1 MGYHVL
7 WREGLANIVKKTA
20 CPACGSHDNLVVY
33 SDGGMH
39 CFGIDCGYTVLGE
52 EYKLEH
58 GILDQVYEHEEGN
71 KLMFQEKWE
80 RIKSKTV
87 TEGGGFRGIRD
98 DIYAKFGV
106 RHEYHKVLQNGE
118 ETDELV
124 AQYYPLTTTEG
135 DDTQVCGVKVR
146 SIPKKFHAEGTNK
159 KDKTHLFGQVNFLNS
174 LSKTVVLTSGECFPP
189 EVEVFTD
196 QGFKR
201 FDALDKTELVLQVT
215 EEGTEFVKPLAY
227 VDKPYKGDLV
237 HLSYSKFE
245 VLCTP
250 DHNLVYSKNGLVKI
264 KAKDTPPGSAVFL
277 SSVKATNPRLDRSD
291 AEIVYHTLDYLCDLS
306 TASHDTLV
314 DVQDVLDS
322 LGVKTHME
330 TIMGKGSTLEVE
342 DMGAPISPHLLSM
355 AQREMVIEYVRNV
368 SGASPRRLQELLCL
382 SGESSVIING
392 KLFKALNNKASHTHT
407 REMLSYEGRVY
418 CVTVPSG
425 MIMIRHNG
433 KVGVVGNC
441 DLLASYQ
448 MLFDALGNDQCPA
461 VVSGTCGEGAVEQ
474 YSAQYDFLN
483 RFEKIIIVPD
493 ADEAGRKALKR
504 AVQTLPKDKV
514 YVLDVPTV
522 YKDPN
527 AMLMAGKAKDFV
539 TLYFRAK
546 PYVPDGIVGSGQL
559 YQNLIES
566 TKRKKIPLPPFMSQL
581 QDMLNGGFTLE
592 SIVNIAA
599 ASGLGKSTYVNEILY
614 FMIFN
619 APYKVGIVSMELSAG
634 QYANALFSR
643 HVQKKL
649 ANMPDNLLEEYLQ
662 SDEAKAKGDELFKK
676 DGTDRFYIIEDRSSK
691 LDVMKDLIE
700 ELVIGCGCK
709 VVVLDPIQDAL
720 SGCSLEEQDRFMT
733 WQKVMVKTYEICF
746 INVSHTRKA
755 QNNKESGSLGNI
767 PTEESMQGHSS
778 LYKSASV
785 NILLARNKMAENEV
799 DRNTTEVFLSKNR
812 NNGVTGP
819 AGKIFYDN
827 ETHTLYDEE
836 QFREIHP
843 ELFVEPEA
851 PEEL

>member
-407 REMLSYEGRVY
+407 REMVSYEGRVY

-559 YQNLIES
+559 FES
-566 TKRKKIPLPPFMSQL
+566 MKETNKLEKIPLPPFMHEL
-581 QDMLNGGFTLE
+581 EEMLNGGFTLE
-592 SIVNIAA
+592 SIVNIVA
-599 ASGLGKSTYVNEILY
+599 ASGLG
-614 FMIFN
+614 
-619 APYKVGIVSMELSAG
+619 GI
-634 QYANALFSR
+634 
-643 HVQKKL
+643 
-649 ANMPDNLLEEYLQ
+649 P
-662 SDEAKAKGDELFKK
+662 
-676 DGTDRFYIIEDRSSK
+676 
-691 LDVMKDLIE
+691 
-700 ELVIGCGCK
+700 
-709 VVVLDPIQDAL
+709 
-720 SGCSLEEQDRFMT
+720 
-733 WQKVMVKTYEICF
+733 F
-746 INVSHTRKA
+746 INKGFEQWRRIQTFDSYLVSNFGRVFSEISHKFL
-755 QNNKESGSLGNI
+755 KPDSI
-767 PTEESMQGHSS
+767 PTGHRR
-778 LYKSASV
+778 V
-785 NILLARNKMAENEV
+785 I
-799 DRNTTEVFLSKNR
+799 LSKNGETKR
-812 NNGVTGP
+812 FSVHRLVATYFIPNYYDKPCVNHTDNNPGNNHVSNLEWCTHSENMIHAQKQGRLFKSQ
-819 AGKIFYDN
+819 GKGGKVHHNCSVEKHLQAVGKVFGCIEVKSLTDQVASNGKKLLEVECLRCGNRSLKVLNYL
-827 ETHTLYDEE
+827 ET
-836 QFREIHP
+836 RKP
-843 ELFVEPEA
+843 KRCSNCKPK
-851 PEEL
+851 